1 MRRSARIAGSPHVGK
16 SVDSGPR
23 RGILMAAA
31 TTATP
36 KDAKPAMDAQTA
48 PQRETGVTQSFV
60 ALSAA
65 LKRQVIGQ
73 DDAVEHLLV
82 ALLAGGHVLL
92 EGAPGL
98 AKTRLARLVADAI
111 EGDFKRIQF
120 TPDLLPSDLVGS
132 SIYVAAEHRFEFQ
145 RGPVFANFV
154 LADEINRAPAKVQSA
169 LLEAMEERQVTS
181 GEATYPLD
189 WPFFVIATQNP
200 VEHEGTWD
208 LPQAQM
214 DRFLMQINVDY
225 PGPEDE
231 RAILDLAMAEAQDG
245 ATTTHDLISQA
256 DLKAAQ
262 ADIAALYVSE
272 VIRDYAVA
280 LISNTRTDA
289 LPGVGEHLACPASPR
304 GTIMLIRAAQ
314 ARAWLHGRDH
324 VLPDDVDALAKPVLR
339 HRIML
344 TYRADADG
352 VPRDSVIDALLKQ
365 TDVV

>member
-1 MRRSARIAGSPHVGK
+1 
-16 SVDSGPR
+16 
-23 RGILMAAA
+23 
-31 TTATP
+31 
-36 KDAKPAMDAQTA
+36 MDATAAPRPDTGASQTFA
-48 PQRETGVTQSFV
+48 
-60 ALSAA
+60 ALAAA
-65 LKRQVIGQ
+65 LKSRVIGQ
-73 DDAVEHLLV
+73 DLAVEQLII

-98 AKTRLARLVADAI
+98 AKTRLARLVADAV

-132 SIYVAAEHRFEFQ
+132 AIYVASEQRFEFQ

-181 GEATYPLD
+181 GEATYPLA

-214 DRFLMQINVDY
+214 DRFLMQINVDF
-225 PGPEDE
+225 PDPENE
-231 RAILDLAMAEAQDG
+231 RAILDLAMEEAQNDAPVAIDVIG
-245 ATTTHDLISQA
+245 QTDLRS
-256 DLKAAQ
+256 AQ
-262 ADIAALYVSE
+262 AEIAALHVSDL
-272 VIRDYAVA
+272 IRDYVVR
-280 LISNTRTDA
+280 LISNTRSDA
-289 LPGVGEHLACPASPR
+289 LQGVGEHLACPASPR
-304 GTIMLIRAAQ
+304 GTIMLTRAAQ
-314 ARAWLHGRDH
+314 ARAWLQGRDH
-324 VLPDDVDALAKPVLR
+324 VLPEDVSALATPVLR

-344 TYRADADG
+344 IYRADADG
-352 VPRDSVIDALLKQ
+352 VDRGDVIQALLDQ

>member
-1 MRRSARIAGSPHVGK
+1 M
-16 SVDSGPR
+16 DT
-23 RGILMAAA
+23 
-31 TTATP
+31 TTAP
-36 KDAKPAMDAQTA
+36 RA
-48 PQRETGVTQSFV
+48 ETGVSQTFA
-60 ALSAA
+60 ALSSA
-65 LKRQVIGQ
+65 LKGRVIGQ
-73 DDAVEHLLV
+73 DAAIEQLII

-98 AKTRLARLVADAI
+98 AKTRLARLVADAV

-181 GEATYPLD
+181 GETTHILA

-214 DRFLMQINVDY
+214 DRFLMQINVGY
-225 PGPEDE
+225 PEPASE
-231 RAILDLAMAEAQDG
+231 RAILDLAMEEAQDAVAPVG
-245 ATTTHDLISQA
+245 EVISSA

-262 ADIAALYVSE
+262 AEIAGLHVSE
-272 VIRDYAVA
+272 LIRDYVVR

-289 LPGVGEHLACPASPR
+289 LKGVGEHLACPASPR
-304 GTIMLIRAAQ
+304 GTIMLTRAAQ
-314 ARAWLHGRDH
+314 ARAWLMGRDH
-324 VLPDDVDALAKPVLR
+324 VLPEDVQALATAVLR

-352 VPRDSVIDALLKQ
+352 VPRDSVIQALLDQ

>member
-1 MRRSARIAGSPHVGK
+1 M
-16 SVDSGPR
+16 D
-23 RGILMAAA
+23 
-31 TTATP
+31 TTA
-36 KDAKPAMDAQTA
+36 A
-48 PQRETGVTQSFV
+48 PRAETGVSQTF
-60 ALSAA
+60 AA
-65 LKRQVIGQ
+65 LATALKSRVIGQ
-73 DDAVEHLLV
+73 DDAVEQLII

-98 AKTRLARLVADAI
+98 AKTRLARLVADAV

-120 TPDLLPSDLVGS
+120 TPDLLPSDLVGAA
-132 SIYVAAEHRFEFQ
+132 IYVAAEQRFEFQ

-181 GEATYPLD
+181 GETTHALA

-214 DRFLMQINVDY
+214 DRFLMQINVGY
-225 PGPEDE
+225 PGPGSE
-231 RAILDLAMAEAQDG
+231 RAILDLAMEEAQEA
-245 ATTTHDLISQA
+245 ATTMGEVIGQA

-262 ADIAALYVSE
+262 AEIAALHVSDL
-272 VIRDYAVA
+272 IRDYVVR
-280 LISNTRTDA
+280 LISNTRTEA

-304 GTIMLIRAAQ
+304 GTIMLTRAAQ
-314 ARAWLHGRDH
+314 ARAWLMGRDH
-324 VLPDDVDALAKPVLR
+324 VLPEDVDALALAVLR

-352 VPRDSVIDALLKQ
+352 VPRDGIIQALLDQ
-365 TDVV
+365 TEVV

>member
-1 MRRSARIAGSPHVGK
+1 M
-16 SVDSGPR
+16 D
-23 RGILMAAA
+23 
-31 TTATP
+31 TTA
-36 KDAKPAMDAQTA
+36 A
-48 PQRETGVTQSFV
+48 PRAETGVSQTFA
-60 ALSAA
+60 ALSTA
-65 LKRQVIGQ
+65 LKGRVIGQ
-73 DDAVEHLLV
+73 DAAIEQLII

-98 AKTRLARLVADAI
+98 AKTRLARLVADAV

-181 GEATYPLD
+181 GETTHQLA

-225 PGPEDE
+225 PEPSSE
-231 RAILDLAMAEAQDG
+231 RAILDLAMAEAQEDV
-245 ATTTHDLISQA
+245 APIAEVISHS

-262 ADIAALYVSE
+262 AEIAALHVSE
-272 VIRDYAVA
+272 LIRDYVVR
-280 LISNTRTDA
+280 LISNTRSDA
-289 LPGVGEHLACPASPR
+289 LQGVGEHLACPASPR
-304 GTIMLIRAAQ
+304 GTIMLTRASQ
-314 ARAWLHGRDH
+314 ARAWLMGRDH
-324 VLPDDVDALAKPVLR
+324 VLPEDVEALAVAVLR

-352 VPRDSVIDALLKQ
+352 VPRDSVIQALLDQ

>member
-1 MRRSARIAGSPHVGK
+1 
-16 SVDSGPR
+16 
-23 RGILMAAA
+23 
-31 TTATP
+31 
-36 KDAKPAMDAQTA
+36 MDTSTA
-48 PQRETGVTQSFV
+48 PQADTGVSQTFA
-60 ALSAA
+60 ALLAA
-65 LKRQVIGQ
+65 LKGRVIGQ
-73 DDAVEHLLV
+73 DAAIEQLII

-98 AKTRLARLVADAI
+98 AKTRLARLVADAV

-181 GEATYPLD
+181 GETTHLLA

-225 PGPEDE
+225 PEPASE
-231 RAILDLAMAEAQDG
+231 RAILDLAMEEAQDAVAPVG
-245 ATTTHDLISQA
+245 EVISKA

-262 ADIAALYVSE
+262 AEIAGLHVSE
-272 VIRDYAVA
+272 LIRDYVVR
-280 LISNTRTDA
+280 LISNTRSDA
-289 LPGVGEHLACPASPR
+289 LKGVGEHLACPASPR
-304 GTIMLIRAAQ
+304 GTIMLTRAAQ
-314 ARAWLHGRDH
+314 ARAWLMGRDH
-324 VLPDDVDALAKPVLR
+324 VLPEDVEALASAVLR

-352 VPRDSVIDALLKQ
+352 VPRDSIIQALLDQ

>member
-1 MRRSARIAGSPHVGK
+1 M
-16 SVDSGPR
+16 D
-23 RGILMAAA
+23 
-31 TTATP
+31 TTA
-36 KDAKPAMDAQTA
+36 A
-48 PQRETGVTQSFV
+48 PHADTGVSQTF
-60 ALSAA
+60 AA
-65 LKRQVIGQ
+65 LATALKSRVIGQ
-73 DDAVEHLLV
+73 DAAVEQLII

-98 AKTRLARLVADAI
+98 AKTRLARLIADAV

-132 SIYVAAEHRFEFQ
+132 AIYVAADQRFEFQ

-169 LLEAMEERQVTS
+169 LLEAMEEGQVTS
-181 GEATYPLD
+181 GETTHQLA

-214 DRFLMQINVDY
+214 DRFLMQINVGY
-225 PGPEDE
+225 PELDAE
-231 RAILDLAMAEAQDG
+231 RAILDLAMNEAQDL
-245 ATTTHDLISQA
+245 TEPVSEVISRD

-262 ADIAALYVSE
+262 AEVAALHVSE
-272 VIRDYAVA
+272 LIRDYVVR
-280 LISNTRTDA
+280 LISNTRSDA
-289 LPGVGEHLACPASPR
+289 LVGVGEHLACPASPR
-304 GTIMLIRAAQ
+304 GTIMLTRAAQ
-314 ARAWLHGRDH
+314 ARAWLMGRDH
-324 VLPDDVDALAKPVLR
+324 VLPEDVGALAMPVLR

-352 VPRDSVIDALLKQ
+352 VPRDRVIQALTDQ

>member
-1 MRRSARIAGSPHVGK
+1 M
-16 SVDSGPR
+16 
-23 RGILMAAA
+23 
-31 TTATP
+31 
-36 KDAKPAMDAQTA
+36 
-48 PQRETGVTQSFV
+48 
-60 ALSAA
+60 
-65 LKRQVIGQ
+65 
-73 DDAVEHLLV
+73 
-82 ALLAGGHVLL
+82 LL

-98 AKTRLARLVADAI
+98 AKTRLARLVADAV

-181 GEATYPLD
+181 GETTHLLA

-214 DRFLMQINVDY
+214 DRFLMQINVGY
-225 PGPEDE
+225 PEPASE
-231 RAILDLAMAEAQDG
+231 RAILDLAMEEAQNAIAPVG
-245 ATTTHDLISQA
+245 EVINSAN
-256 DLKAAQ
+256 LKAAQ
-262 ADIAALYVSE
+262 AEIAGLHVSE
-272 VIRDYAVA
+272 LIRDYVVR
-280 LISNTRTDA
+280 LISNTRSDT
-289 LPGVGEHLACPASPR
+289 LKGVGEHLACPASPR
-304 GTIMLIRAAQ
+304 GTIMLTRAAQ
-314 ARAWLHGRDH
+314 ARAWLAGRDH
-324 VLPDDVDALAKPVLR
+324 VLPEDVQALAMAVLR

-352 VPRDSVIDALLKQ
+352 VSRDSIIQALLDQ

>member
-1 MRRSARIAGSPHVGK
+1 MPPM
-16 SVDSGPR
+16 DT
-23 RGILMAAA
+23 
-31 TTATP
+31 TTAP
-36 KDAKPAMDAQTA
+36 RA
-48 PQRETGVTQSFV
+48 ETGVSQTFA
-60 ALSAA
+60 ALSTA
-65 LKRQVIGQ
+65 LKARVIGQ
-73 DDAVEHLLV
+73 DAAIEQLII

-98 AKTRLARLVADAI
+98 AKTRLARLVADAV

-181 GEATYPLD
+181 GETTHLLA

-214 DRFLMQINVDY
+214 DRFLMQINIGY
-225 PGPEDE
+225 PEPASE
-231 RAILDLAMAEAQDG
+231 RAILDLAMEEAQNAVAPVG
-245 ATTTHDLISQA
+245 EVINSAN
-256 DLKAAQ
+256 LKAAQ
-262 ADIAALYVSE
+262 AEIAGLHVSE
-272 VIRDYAVA
+272 LIRDYVVG
-280 LISNTRTDA
+280 LISNTRSDT
-289 LPGVGEHLACPASPR
+289 LKGVGEHLACPASPR
-304 GTIMLIRAAQ
+304 GTIMLTRAAQ
-314 ARAWLHGRDH
+314 ARAWLVGRDH
-324 VLPDDVDALAKPVLR
+324 VLPEDVQALAMAVLR

-352 VPRDSVIDALLKQ
+352 VSRDSVIQALLDQ